1 MPIEAPASA
10 AIYCRISRDPEGE
23 GVKVERQEAICREL
37 AARHGLPV
45 VEVYSDNDIGASDQ
59 TAKKK
64 VRHDFQRMVADAK
77 AGRFTHILAYSS
89 SRLTRRMA
97 ELEVLVELSE
107 AHGIRFITEKSGQYD
122 LSTAGGLTVAR
133 ILAAVDAGES
143 KTISERQKSTY
154 RHNALQGLPK
164 PHKQRPFGW
173 KKDAV
178 TIEPEE
184 AALIRKGVEDLIKG
198 KSLMSIG
205 RQWEAAGVLTAAGK
219 AEWSWQ
225 TLNRVLVG
233 YRTAGIRTLTERV
246 PGKPEKREPLKD
258 VNGEFVRGT
267 WEAIITPE
275 QREAALAKLE
285 TRSLTKHRKQEWLL
299 KGVLRCAVCGGKM
312 YGGIQKREDQSTYQ
326 CKHGHN
332 GISAFKLESLVLS
345 AVFTHA
351 RERAEREAE
360 QGDAKRNIVPEEF
373 PDADRLKEVS
383 EMVTEL
389 MDAYNARTLPAA
401 VVFPQ
406 VDRLEKERSELRS
419 AQDRFLAAQV
429 VANQQYESSEEIWA
443 DVAGGLFGLEPED
456 QTIAIQREIKE
467 IVVSKG
473 KRGRAGWGVDNLLN
487 RLEVYWQDV
496 EGPQRLVR
504 PPAVTSDDLPPFP
517 DPDA

>member
-97 ELEVLVELSE
+97 ELEILVELSE

-246 PGKPEKREPLKD
+246 PGKPEKREPLRTLT
-258 VNGEFVRGT
+258 GSSFAVRGR
-267 WEAIITPE
+267 PSS
-275 QREAALAKLE
+275 R
-285 TRSLTKHRKQEWLL
+285 RS
-299 KGVLRCAVCGGKM
+299 KGRPP
-312 YGGIQKREDQSTYQ
+312 S
-326 CKHGHN
+326 
-332 GISAFKLESLVLS
+332 
-345 AVFTHA
+345 
-351 RERAEREAE
+351 
-360 QGDAKRNIVPEEF
+360 RNS
-373 PDADRLKEVS
+373 K
-383 EMVTEL
+383 
-389 MDAYNARTLPAA
+389 PA
-401 VVFPQ
+401 P
-406 VDRLEKERSELRS
+406 LRS
-419 AQDRFLAAQV
+419 TVSRSGFSRASFGARYAAARCTAVSRSGRINRPTNVSTATTAFRPLSWSRLSYPRSSPTLA
-429 VANQQYESSEEIWA
+429 NGRNGRRNKGTRNGTSCRRSSPTPTA
-443 DVAGGLFGLEPED
+443 
-456 QTIAIQREIKE
+456 
-467 IVVSKG
+467 SK
-473 KRGRAGWGVDNLLN
+473 KSPKW
-487 RLEVYWQDV
+487 
-496 EGPQRLVR
+496 
-504 PPAVTSDDLPPFP
+504 
-517 DPDA
+517 